1 MSNFLEVLSG
11 DYYRVVIVTISIFVI
26 IFHLIFSIIT
36 KNSLQKRK
44 PYAWVKETISR
55 LTMYIIL
62 DTIVIIG
69 LLLSIPICLI
79 DIFG

>member
-1 MSNFLEVLSG
+1 MSNFLDVLSG

-44 PYAWVKETISR
+44 PYAWVKETIDR
-55 LTMYIIL
+55 LTMHIIL

-69 LLLSIPICLI
+69 LLLFCLVN
-79 DIFG
+79 IFG